1 MSGWQVDDSR
11 GELPEE
17 LHSLE
22 AVFRLEGQPVTSDS
36 LSDLILLERDGIRY
50 YVKRYRLAG
59 KGLRRYLGRSRME
72 SEWRN
77 LFYFRDWGIATAPV
91 VAWGLERRAGL
102 FHRGAL
108 VTREVANTRDL
119 ASLAEE
125 GDSRLAD
132 RHWVDR
138 ISRQLAE
145 MVRKFHDRGFT
156 HNDLKWRNIL
166 VDDRDRLFLI
176 DCPGGAFWWGP
187 FLQYRKIKDLGCL
200 DKMAKA
206 HLSRSQRLRF
216 YLYYSGHYRLT
227 DADKG
232 FIRKVR
238 ASETSRSA
246 RRPDS

>member
-1 MSGWQVDDSR
+1 MCGWQVDDSQ

-22 AVFRLEGQPVTSDS
+22 SVFRLEGQPITSDR

-91 VAWGLERRAGL
+91 VAWGLERRGGL

-108 VTREVANTRDL
+108 VTREVINARDL
-119 ASLAEE
+119 ASLADE
-125 GDSRLAD
+125 GDARLTD
-132 RHWVDR
+132 RHWVDH
-138 ISRQLAE
+138 ISRQLAA
-145 MVRKFHDRGFT
+145 MVRNFHDRGFT

-166 VDDRDRLFLI
+166 VDDRNQLFLI
-176 DCPGGAFWWGP
+176 DCPGGTFWWGP
-187 FLQYRKIKDLGCL
+187 FLRYRKVKDLGCL
-200 DKMAKA
+200 DHMARR

-216 YLYYSGHYRLT
+216 YHYYSGNNRLSES
-227 DADKG
+227 DKKY
-232 FIRKVR
+232 IRQVR
-238 ASETSRSA
+238 ASETSRAA
-246 RRPDS
+246 RRPR